1 MKNLFVK
8 IVALLTVVTIGI
20 SSLKLSSVQAATQT
34 ASDTVQTGD
43 VFLEKIIGEYVP
55 QGI

>member
-20 SSLKLSSVQAATQT
+20 SSLKLSSVQATQT